1 MSRRILSLAVLA
13 ILTTSAALAAD
24 VRLLFVGDQPP
35 AGARVLDQRGHRW
48 LIEGPATLADLPGA
62 SLLPVPAPRPA
73 APSRARLAIPDTRVQ
88 ALTDA
93 VQWNDVLADLQ
104 WVVGLGNRYSFNPNI
119 HAVADSLEARL
130 AALGLATTQ
139 HDFDLFGTIVPNVI
153 ATQTGATQPDSVVVI
168 CAHFDATSE
177 QPQVSTP
184 GADDNASGTVAV
196 LTAARLLA
204 AQPLEYTV
212 QYVLFGGEEQGLRG
226 ARAWTADQAAQGTAI
241 VGALNFDM
249 IGWWQPGAPYDLEIE
264 TNAHSRWIAEMVVQ
278 CATEY
283 ASMPYILHEAE
294 NIWWGDFYAFW
305 EQGYAA
311 VNHEEAWDWGDPDFN
326 PDYHTTAD
334 DIGDLDP
341 DFTTGNVRV
350 AVSALATLAGL
361 AGGTPVHDAPGA
373 PAPVLSAWPNPFN
386 GHTTLSLSAA
396 GVDGPVRTDI
406 FDLTGRR
413 LRSVMVEMIDG
424 RGTVNLDA
432 VDQAGAPLPA
442 GAYLVRAATPSGPV
456 TGRVAYVP

>member
-1 MSRRILSLAVLA
+1 MSRWTFLLVAVLM
-13 ILTTSAALAAD
+13 LSTTAAADTD
-24 VRLLFVGDQPP
+24 VRLLFVGEQPP
-35 AGARVLDQRGHRW
+35 TGARVLDQRGHHW
-48 LIEGPATLADLPGA
+48 LIEGPAALADLPGA

-73 APSRARLAIPDTRVQ
+73 AASRASLAIPDTRVQ
-88 ALTDA
+88 ALADA
-93 VQWNDVLADLQ
+93 VQWTDVLADLQ
-104 WVVGLGNRYSFNPNI
+104 WVVDLGNRYSFNPNI
-119 HAVADSLEARL
+119 HVVADSLEARL
-130 AALGLATTQ
+130 AALGLATAQ
-139 HDFDLFGTIVPNVI
+139 HDFDLFGTVVPNVI
-153 ATQTGATQPDSVVVI
+153 ATQTGATHPDSVVVI

-196 LTAARLLA
+196 LTAARLLS
-204 AQPLEYTV
+204 PLPTDYTV

-249 IGWWQPGAPYDLEIE
+249 IGWWQPGAPFDLEIE

-311 VNHEEAWDWGDPDFN
+311 VNHEESWDWGDPDFN

-334 DIGDLDP
+334 DIADLDP

-361 AGGTPVHDAPGA
+361 AGSTPVHDAPAA
-373 PAPVLSAWPNPFN
+373 PPAVLGAWPNPFN
-386 GHTTLSLSAA
+386 GRTTLSLAA
-396 GVDGPVRTDI
+396 PGVAGEVRVDI
-406 FDLTGRR
+406 HDLTGRR
-413 LRSVMVEMIDG
+413 VRSVVMEMIDG
-424 RGTVNLDA
+424 RGTVDLDA
-432 VDQAGAPLPA
+432 VDRAGAPLP
-442 GAYLVRAATPSGPV
+442 GGTYLVRAATPSGPV